1 MVSLF
6 VGNHWV
12 VEAEAVFWWKLRL
25 YFATL
30 NYINPQAVVR
40 IYIANYLMFYMN
52 EHWKLIVQFISD
64 YFRINIK
71 DYVYEW

>member
-1 MVSLF
+1 M
-6 VGNHWV
+6 

-52 EHWKLIVQFISD
+52 GH
-64 YFRINIK
+64 
-71 DYVYEW
+71 